1 MRPLTRRIQLLLC
14 LLAAPAWSVDP
25 VIRHQARFS
34 DFESGTGEGV
44 SLRSD
49 GELALGP
56 VLTPLAE
63 VESRRIW
70 SLAAEGADLWAGTGD
85 DGRVYRLGGEG
96 AAPELFFDSPEV
108 GVHALEP
115 TDDGLLAGTSP
126 GGLVFR
132 LDRNGGVTSET
143 SSGSRYVWDLAL
155 DRRGRLL
162 VAAGAPA
169 RVLRVAGDEVD
180 TLFQGRTGDHV
191 RALAAAGTRWYAGT
205 AVSKAGEDAP
215 SPPAGARIYEL
226 TGSGARLVIETGAE
240 EVTHLLAVGDT
251 LFAALVGT
259 GPAAKGGSPESMAT
273 LLRIDPAGGSYPLWR
288 GRGVWAGI
296 ADVGGGWLA
305 AVLREPAQALR
316 VCTEGLLVE
325 RLASADSLSPNALLL
340 RGGEWIVGDG
350 LTGRLSRLATSAA
363 DSGFFDAPVEDLGG
377 HGHWGTVEW
386 EASVPK
392 GGRLFLRTR
401 SGNTSEPDETWSE
414 WSGPIR
420 ESGAAIASPPARYLQ
435 YRLVLSAREL
445 QRSPLVR
452 RVSMAARPTNLP
464 PRISEVTTF
473 AYRGN
478 PQGQGPPPPPQNGAR
493 DGNRRL
499 PRSKSLRLVRWL
511 AEDPNGDD
519 LSYRVYLRGEDQR
532 EWKLVEDG
540 IAQTTLFW
548 DTESMPEGTTQL
560 RVVASDAPDNPRE
573 LALEA
578 DYVSAP
584 FAIDN
589 TPPRVRLT
597 AGREDGGILLRA
609 EIEDAVTAVHGARY
623 SVDYDDAGT
632 RLAPDDGV
640 FDGRREA
647 ATFRVLDLE
656 PGEHVISVQAWDA
669 LDNVGVARVLVE
681 VE

>member
-1 MRPLTRRIQLLLC
+1 MRPLIRTHLLVC
-14 LLAAPAWSVDP
+14 LLAAPGWSVDP
-25 VIRHQARFS
+25 VTRHQARYT
-34 DFESGTGEGV
+34 DFEAGTGAGI
-44 SLRSD
+44 LLDSD

-70 SLAAEGADLWAGTGD
+70 TLAAEGADLWAGTGD
-85 DGRVYRLGGEG
+85 DGRIYRLTREGE
-96 AAPELFFDSPEV
+96 APQLLFDSPEV

-115 TDDGLLAGTSP
+115 VSDGILAGTSP
-126 GGLVFR
+126 GGLVYR
-132 LDRNGGVTSET
+132 LTRSGAVASET
-143 SSGSRYVWDLAL
+143 PSGSRYVWDLAL
-155 DRRGRLL
+155 DRKGRLL

-191 RALAAAGTRWYAGT
+191 RALAAAGSRWYAGT
-205 AVSKAGEDAP
+205 SVSGSEEDS
-215 SPPAGARIYEL
+215 SPPARARIYEL
-226 TGSGARLVIETGAE
+226 TGSGARLAIEADAD
-240 EVTHLLAVGDT
+240 EVTHLIAVGDT
-251 LFAALVGT
+251 LFAALVAS
-259 GPAAKGGSPESMAT
+259 GPAQKGGSSKPLAT
-273 LLRIDPAGGSYPLWR
+273 LLRVDPGGGSYPLWR
-288 GRGVWAGI
+288 GHGVWAGL
-296 ADVGGGWLA
+296 ADDGGGWLT
-305 AVLREPAQALR
+305 AVLREPTQVLR
-316 VCTEGLLVE
+316 VCTAGQLHE
-325 RLASADSLSPNALLL
+325 RLAAADSLSPNALV
-340 RGGEWIVGDG
+340 RQDGEWIVGDG
-350 LTGRLSRLATSAA
+350 LTGRLSRLAPSAA
-363 DSGFFDAPVEDLGG
+363 DSGYFDAPVEDLGG

-386 EASVPK
+386 EASVPQ
-392 GGRLFLRTR
+392 GSRLFLRTR
-401 SGNTSEPDETWSE
+401 SGNTSAPDETWSE
-414 WSGPIR
+414 WSEAIR
-420 ESGAAIASPPARYLQ
+420 ESGSAISSPPARYLQ
-435 YRLVLSAREL
+435 YRLVLSSRDPG
-445 QRSPLVR
+445 RTPRVR

-464 PRISEVTTF
+464 PRIFELRTF

-478 PQGQGPPPPPQNGAR
+478 PQAQGPPPPPQNGAR
-493 DGNRRL
+493 DGNRGL
-499 PRSKSLRLVRWL
+499 PRSKSLRLVRWQ
-511 AEDPNGDD
+511 AEDPNGDE

-532 EWKLVEDG
+532 EWKLVEDR

-573 LALEA
+573 LALED

-584 FAIDN
+584 FPIDN

-597 AGREDGGILLRA
+597 ASREDGGILLRA

-647 ATFRVLDLE
+647 ATFRAGDLE
-656 PGEHVISVQAWDA
+656 PGEHVITVQAWDA